1 MAKRT
6 TPKTDQETTVT
17 PERRRASSVNQPDKP
32 TAAKVTRRRKTD
44 ELAAESVSSVSAP
57 VAEPEGLA
65 VVASGAAEPAAGKS
79 FVKVEDVVEIEL
91 SHDEIAERAYH
102 IYLER
107 GAQPGDPF
115 ADWLTAE
122 RQLRERLVGAR

>member
-6 TPKTDQETTVT
+6 TPKTDQETTAA
-17 PERRRASSVNQPDKP
+17 PERRATSVNQSDKP
-32 TAAKVTRRRKTD
+32 TAAKATRRRKSD
-44 ELAAESVSSVSAP
+44 ELAAESASSVSDPVAASERPAATARAAAP
-57 VAEPEGLA
+57 VA
-65 VVASGAAEPAAGKS
+65 GAS
-79 FVKVEDVVEIEL
+79 FVKIQDVVEIEV

>member
-6 TPKTDQETTVT
+6 TPKTDQDTTAAA
-17 PERRRASSVNQPDKP
+17 ERRRASSVNQPDKP

-44 ELAAESVSSVSAP
+44 ELAAESASSV
-57 VAEPEGLA
+57 
-65 VVASGAAEPAAGKS
+65 
-79 FVKVEDVVEIEL
+79 KVQDVLEIEL

-115 ADWLTAE
+115 ADWLIAE

>member
-6 TPKTDQETTVT
+6 TPKTDQETTAA
-17 PERRRASSVNQPDKP
+17 PERRHATSVNQSDKP
-32 TAAKVTRRRKTD
+32 TAAKATRRRKTD
-44 ELAAESVSSVSAP
+44 ELAAESAPSVSAP
-57 VAEPEGLA
+57 AA
-65 VVASGAAEPAAGKS
+65 ASQGPALTASPAGPAAGAS
-79 FVKVEDVVEIEL
+79 FVKVQDVVEIEL

-107 GAQPGDPF
+107 GAQPGDSF
-115 ADWLTAE
+115 ADWVTAE

>member
-6 TPKTDQETTVT
+6 TPKTDQET
-17 PERRRASSVNQPDKP
+17 PAAAERRRASSVDQPDKP
-32 TAAKVTRRRKTD
+32 TAAKTTRRRKTD
-44 ELAAESVSSVSAP
+44 QPAAESAP
-57 VAEPEGLA
+57 AVGATVAEPGIPA
-65 VVASGAAEPAAGKS
+65 IVAGTAREPVPEAS
-79 FVKVEDVVEIEL
+79 FVTVREVAEIVV

>member
-6 TPKTDQETTVT
+6 TPKTDQETTAA
-17 PERRRASSVNQPDKP
+17 PDGRRASSVNQPDKP
-32 TAAKVTRRRKTD
+32 TAAKVTRRRKSD
-44 ELAAESVSSVSAP
+44 ELATGSASNAP
-57 VAEPEGLA
+57 VAGLDGSA
-65 VVASGAAEPAAGKS
+65 VVATAPAAVGAS
-79 FVKVEDVVEIEL
+79 FVKVQDVVEIEL
-91 SHDEIAERAYH
+91 SHDQIAERAYH

-107 GAQPGDPF
+107 GTQPGDSF